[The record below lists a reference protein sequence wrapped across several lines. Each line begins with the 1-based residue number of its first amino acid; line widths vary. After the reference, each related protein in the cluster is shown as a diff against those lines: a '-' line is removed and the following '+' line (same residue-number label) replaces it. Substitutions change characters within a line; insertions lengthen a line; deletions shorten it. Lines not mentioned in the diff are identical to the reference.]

1 MSKNLFLCSCG
12 YATNRQ
18 RTSCCKC
25 GKPFMKTFII
35 EYELPPLRAI
45 YHVECDAESE
55 ADAML
60 AFEKKK
66 DEGYRVRKVY
76 EKDETPS
83 NS

>member
-1 MSKNLFLCSCG
+1 
-12 YATNRQ
+12 
-18 RTSCCKC
+18 
-25 GKPFMKTFII
+25 MKTFII

-60 AFEKKK
+60 AFDKKK
-66 DEGYRVRKVY
+66 DEGYRVRKIVIKKEY
-76 EKDETPS
+76 YS

>member
-1 MSKNLFLCSCG
+1 
-12 YATNRQ
+12 
-18 RTSCCKC
+18 
-25 GKPFMKTFII
+25 MKTFII

-66 DEGYRVRKVY
+66 DEGYRVRKIH
-76 EKDETPS
+76 EKNEDAP

>member
-1 MSKNLFLCSCG
+1 
-12 YATNRQ
+12 
-18 RTSCCKC
+18 
-25 GKPFMKTFII
+25 MKTFVI

-76 EKDETPS
+76 EKNEDAP